1 MNIIDIEFK
10 EDEQDF
16 INLQE
21 LFNGIGANALFM
33 THYELAEQTG
43 ESPILWKRF
52 LTDPRVS
59 AFISEEM
66 EMLEK
71 SKAAVMLK
79 TIDSNKNT
87 GQAQLLNTLL
97 NRSNTRDKK
106 EGPVFIYTQVP
117 LNPQEQGAE
126 NVHIIKENWY
136 ESNTTKNNDD

>member
-10 EDEQDF
+10 EEETDF
-16 INLQE
+16 INLQQ
-21 LFNGIGANALFM
+21 LFNGIGPDALFM
-33 THYELAEQTG
+33 THYELGERTG

-66 EMLEK
+66 QMLEK

-97 NRSNTRDKK
+97 NRSNKGERK

-117 LNPQEQGAE
+117 LNAQERGAQ
-126 NVHIIKENWY
+126 NVQVME
-136 ESNTTKNNDD
+136 E